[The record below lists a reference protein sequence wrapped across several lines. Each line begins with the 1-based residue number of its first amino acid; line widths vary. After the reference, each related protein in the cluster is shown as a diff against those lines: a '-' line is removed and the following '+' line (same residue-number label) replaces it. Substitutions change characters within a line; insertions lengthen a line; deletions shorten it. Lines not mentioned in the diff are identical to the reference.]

1 MRVGRT
7 EDGGV
12 ERYERK
18 RALSLRLID
27 SFLHILTASRCCFR
41 YAHQSTGSYLKPLS
55 KNSEEITKFLIHFN
69 LMANPWIHD
78 TFVFTSSSMILYGA
92 GFGVGIV
99 AALFSSVALV
109 LLACSI
115 TSRQKDTDV

>member
-1 MRVGRT
+1 MVASKGT
-7 EDGGV
+7 NGDV
-12 ERYERK
+12 PFPFDVDILFYCV
-18 RALSLRLID
+18 
-27 SFLHILTASRCCFR
+27 LTASRCCFR

-92 GFGVGIV
+92 GFGVDIV

-115 TSRQKDTDV
+115 TSRQKDKDV